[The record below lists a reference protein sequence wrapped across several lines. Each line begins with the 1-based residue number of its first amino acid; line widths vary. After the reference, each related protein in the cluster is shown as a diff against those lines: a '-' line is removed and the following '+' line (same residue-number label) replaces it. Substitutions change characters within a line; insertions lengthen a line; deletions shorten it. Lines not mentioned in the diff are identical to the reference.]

1 MKLTTR
7 EQQQQKKKQKE
18 KKIIKII
25 NNEKFIKINNKV
37 VKKSLKDKTI

>member
-25 NNEKFIKINNKV
+25 NNEKFIKINKV